1 MRVVVAGATGPVGAK
16 VVARLRDRGADVV
29 PLPRR
34 EGADAVTDR
43 GPEQALCGADVVVDV
58 TCTTTRAGQAGL
70 RCFRSATTGLLAAA
84 EKAGVAHHV
93 ILSVVG
99 TERLLSGWFRAKLL
113 LEEQVRRSPIPHSIV
128 RAAPSFEC
136 VEATVLA
143 DTPGDGGV
151 RVAPAL
157 MRPVSSDE
165 VATTVAHVAMG
176 VPLCDTVAI
185 AGPEEFR
192 LDELAVKLLAARCD
206 TRDVVTDAHAWFFG
220 AALQQRS
227 LLAGA
232 HARTSRTTFDEWLA
246 QR

>member
-1 MRVVVAGATGPVGAK
+1 MRVVVAGATGLVGSK
-16 VVARLRDRGADVV
+16 TISMLRERGADVV
-29 PLPRR
+29 PLTRR
-34 EGADAVTDR
+34 EGPDAVTDR
-43 GPEQALCGADVVVDV
+43 DLERALRCADVVVDV
-58 TCTTTRAGQAGL
+58 TYTASPAEQTSL
-70 RCFRSATTGLLAAA
+70 RHFRSTTTGLLAAA

-93 ILSVVG
+93 ILSAVG
-99 TERLLSGWFRAKLL
+99 TEQLLSGWFRAKLL

-143 DTPGDGGV
+143 DAPGDSGV
-151 RVAPAL
+151 HVAPAL
-157 MRPVSSDE
+157 MRPVSSDD

-176 VPLCDTVAI
+176 EPLFGTLAI
-185 AGPEEFR
+185 AGPEEYR

-232 HARTSRTTFDEWLA
+232 QARTSRTTFDEWLA